1 MLKILIL
8 DNDSVKLQAIRK
20 VLVESC
26 NIQEDGI
33 HEANN
38 INACRNYLRKEVYDL
53 LILDL
58 LVPQLK
64 DDPEDDREN
73 GPKFLT
79 ELYKDPEFKIPRH
92 ILGLTE
98 HGDEYQNWKS
108 YYGESGWM
116 LIKYNQAGNDWANIL
131 RNKVSHIKSNME
143 SEKNVGIT
151 KYDIGVICA
160 LTEEYNEMK
169 SAFGSDKWTKE
180 SVAGS
185 PFTYHSTSLTTR
197 QGDTFK
203 IIAACANKPGSSTTS
218 ILSTLV
224 FQNFHVDYLFMVV
237 P

>member
-73 GPKFLT
+73 GKHPT
-79 ELYKDPEFKIPRH
+79 
-92 ILGLTE
+92 
-98 HGDEYQNWKS
+98 
-108 YYGESGWM
+108 
-116 LIKYNQAGNDWANIL
+116 
-131 RNKVSHIKSNME
+131 
-143 SEKNVGIT
+143 
-151 KYDIGVICA
+151 
-160 LTEEYNEMK
+160 
-169 SAFGSDKWTKE
+169 
-180 SVAGS
+180 
-185 PFTYHSTSLTTR
+185 PF
-197 QGDTFK
+197 
-203 IIAACANKPGSSTTS
+203 
-218 ILSTLV
+218 
-224 FQNFHVDYLFMVV
+224 
-237 P
+237 